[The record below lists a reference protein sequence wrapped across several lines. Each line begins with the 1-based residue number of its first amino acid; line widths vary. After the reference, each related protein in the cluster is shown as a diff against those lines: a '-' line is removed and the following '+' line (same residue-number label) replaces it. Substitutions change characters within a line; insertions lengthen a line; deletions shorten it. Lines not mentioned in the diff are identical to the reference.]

1 MKGSKWAL
9 GFVMMILGLLLTTQ
23 FRIQK
28 QVTPDPSRLRN
39 DELIAVLHDKEEE
52 LQAANQEREKLRE
65 QVQQLQ
71 SSLSAITPVPKE
83 DTSELQMLAGLLEV
97 QGPGVI
103 VTLVETPEATAA
115 KDRVA
120 DEDIWRVVNELLTAG
135 AEAIS
140 VNGVRV
146 TSVTGIRNVGNR
158 ILVNQT
164 MVASPI
170 EIRAIGDP
178 TVLEASL
185 RLRGGVIELLGRW
198 GIKVTA
204 AKSNSVR
211 IPALRTQPTFRFARP
226 VKE

>member
-1 MKGSKWAL
+1 
-9 GFVMMILGLLLTTQ
+9 MMILGLLLTTQ

-71 SSLSAITPVPKE
+71 SSLSAITPAPKE
-83 DTSELQMLAGLLEV
+83 DTSELRMLAGLLEV

-170 EIRAIGDP
+170 EIQAIGDP

-204 AKSNSVR
+204 AKSTSLR
-211 IPALRTQPTFRFARP
+211 LPALRTQPTFRFAKP